1 MPLNAPAPA
10 AVKPGH
16 VGMLL
21 AAGEVVATASG
32 RATTPFPR
40 LALQSDR
47 QLRATLKRTQRWL
60 LENAAAEAQAL
71 GNDFAR
77 AQFERALPGPQQADL
92 DAAEAFLFPPAPI
105 RAVR

>member
-1 MPLNAPAPA
+1 MSLKPALPA

-21 AAGEVVATASG
+21 AEGEVVATASG

-40 LALQSDR
+40 LALQGDR

-60 LENAAAEAQAL
+60 LENAAAEAEAL

-77 AQFERALPGPQQADL
+77 LQFARALPAPQQADL

-105 RAVR
+105 RAAR